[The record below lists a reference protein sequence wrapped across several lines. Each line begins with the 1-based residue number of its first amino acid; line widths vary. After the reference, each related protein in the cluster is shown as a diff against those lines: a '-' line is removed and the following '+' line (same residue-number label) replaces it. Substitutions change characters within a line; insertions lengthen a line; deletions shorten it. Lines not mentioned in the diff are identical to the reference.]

1 MKTKNPAKR
10 ILKTAVIQMQSKPY
24 ALNENLQLALNL
36 AKEAHDKGAN
46 LIVLPELFDSGYCVN
61 ENARERKR
69 ARLKRVGLLNQIL
82 AFYGLKINDWQ
93 GAKFVLCDKKGQS
106 VIVNDLGDL
115 WGKAQ
120 KLAKKEMDVL
130 DSNLLAFLN
139 QQTHATH

>member
-1 MKTKNPAKR
+1 MCVLCGELISSFHWTDG
-10 ILKTAVIQMQSKPY
+10 IDGSGSY
-24 ALNENLQLALNL
+24 ENENLKEPNALIS
-36 AKEAHDKGAN
+36 A
-46 LIVLPELFDSGYCVN
+46 N

-69 ARLKRVGLLNQIL
+69 ARLKRVRLLNQIL

-120 KLAKKEMDVL
+120 KLAKKEMDAL

>member
-1 MKTKNPAKR
+1 MCVLCGELISSFHWSDENYGSDSYE
-10 ILKTAVIQMQSKPY
+10 ID
-24 ALNENLQLALNL
+24 ENLREPNAL
-36 AKEAHDKGAN
+36 
-46 LIVLPELFDSGYCVN
+46 ISTN

-115 WGKAQ
+115 WDKAQ
-120 KLAKKEMDVL
+120 KLAKKEMDAL
-130 DSNLLAFLN
+130 DSHLLAFLN
-139 QQTHATH
+139 QNTNTTH

>member
-1 MKTKNPAKR
+1 MCVLCGELISSFHWTDENYGTNGSDSYE
-10 ILKTAVIQMQSKPY
+10 ID
-24 ALNENLQLALNL
+24 ENLKEPNAL
-36 AKEAHDKGAN
+36 
-46 LIVLPELFDSGYCVN
+46 ISTN

-120 KLAKKEMDVL
+120 KLAKKEMDAL
-130 DSNLLAFLN
+130 DSHLLAFLN
-139 QQTHATH
+139 QNTNAIH

>member
-1 MKTKNPAKR
+1 MCVLCGELISSFHWSDENYGTDKSDSYGSDENLRGPN
-10 ILKTAVIQMQSKPY
+10 AVIS
-24 ALNENLQLALNL
+24 A
-36 AKEAHDKGAN
+36 
-46 LIVLPELFDSGYCVN
+46 N

-82 AFYGLKINDWQ
+82 AFYGLKIGDWQ
-93 GAKFVLCDKKGQS
+93 GTKFVLCDKKGQS

-120 KLAKKEMDVL
+120 NLAKKEMDAL

-139 QQTHATH
+139 QNANTTH

>member
-1 MKTKNPAKR
+1 MCVLCGELISSFHWSDENYG
-10 ILKTAVIQMQSKPY
+10 SDGSGSY
-24 ALNENLQLALNL
+24 ENENLKEPNALIS
-36 AKEAHDKGAN
+36 A
-46 LIVLPELFDSGYCVN
+46 N

-82 AFYGLKINDWQ
+82 AFYGLKIGDWQ

-120 KLAKKEMDVL
+120 NLAKKKMDAL

-139 QQTHATH
+139 QNPHATH

>member
-1 MKTKNPAKR
+1 MCVLCGELISSFHWSDENYGSDSYE
-10 ILKTAVIQMQSKPY
+10 IDEGLKEPN
-24 ALNENLQLALNL
+24 ALISA
-36 AKEAHDKGAN
+36 
-46 LIVLPELFDSGYCVN
+46 N

-120 KLAKKEMDVL
+120 NLAKKKMDVL

-139 QQTHATH
+139 QNTQATH

>member
-1 MKTKNPAKR
+1 MCVLCGELISSFHWTDENYGTNGSDSYE
-10 ILKTAVIQMQSKPY
+10 ID
-24 ALNENLQLALNL
+24 ENLREPNV
-36 AKEAHDKGAN
+36 
-46 LIVLPELFDSGYCVN
+46 LISAN

-115 WGKAQ
+115 WDKAQ
-120 KLAKKEMDVL
+120 NLAKKKMDAL

-139 QQTHATH
+139 QNTNTTH

>member
-1 MKTKNPAKR
+1 MCVLCGELISSFHWTDENYGGDKSDSYE
-10 ILKTAVIQMQSKPY
+10 ID
-24 ALNENLQLALNL
+24 ENLRESNVFISA
-36 AKEAHDKGAN
+36 
-46 LIVLPELFDSGYCVN
+46 N

-82 AFYGLKINDWQ
+82 AFYGLKIDDWQ

-120 KLAKKEMDVL
+120 NLAKKEMDAL

-139 QQTHATH
+139 QNPHATR

>member
-1 MKTKNPAKR
+1 MCVLCGELISSFHWTDGSDSYEIDENLR
-10 ILKTAVIQMQSKPY
+10 GSNAVIS
-24 ALNENLQLALNL
+24 A
-36 AKEAHDKGAN
+36 
-46 LIVLPELFDSGYCVN
+46 N

-82 AFYGLKINDWQ
+82 AFYGLKIDDWQ

-120 KLAKKEMDVL
+120 NLAKKEMDAL

-139 QQTHATH
+139 QNANTTH

>member
-1 MKTKNPAKR
+1 MCVLCGELISSFHWSDENYGSDSYE
-10 ILKTAVIQMQSKPY
+10 IDEGLKEPN
-24 ALNENLQLALNL
+24 ALISA
-36 AKEAHDKGAN
+36 
-46 LIVLPELFDSGYCVN
+46 N

-120 KLAKKEMDVL
+120 KLAKKEMDAL

>member
-1 MKTKNPAKR
+1 MCVLCGELISSFHWTDGSDGYGSDENLRKPN
-10 ILKTAVIQMQSKPY
+10 AVIST
-24 ALNENLQLALNL
+24 
-36 AKEAHDKGAN
+36 
-46 LIVLPELFDSGYCVN
+46 N

-82 AFYGLKINDWQ
+82 AFYGLKIGDWQ

-120 KLAKKEMDVL
+120 NLAKKEMDAL

-139 QQTHATH
+139 QNANTTTTH

>member
-1 MKTKNPAKR
+1 MCVLCGELISSFHWSDENYGSDSYE
-10 ILKTAVIQMQSKPY
+10 IDEGLKEPNM
-24 ALNENLQLALNL
+24 
-36 AKEAHDKGAN
+36 
-46 LIVLPELFDSGYCVN
+46 LISTN

-115 WGKAQ
+115 WDKAQ
-120 KLAKKEMDVL
+120 NLAKKEMDAL

-139 QQTHATH
+139 QQTHAIH

>member
-1 MKTKNPAKR
+1 MCVLCGELISSFHWSDENYGSDSYE
-10 ILKTAVIQMQSKPY
+10 IDEGLKEPN
-24 ALNENLQLALNL
+24 ALISA
-36 AKEAHDKGAN
+36 
-46 LIVLPELFDSGYCVN
+46 N

-69 ARLKRVGLLNQIL
+69 ARLKRVRLLNQIL

-120 KLAKKEMDVL
+120 KLAKKKMDAL
-130 DSNLLAFLN
+130 DSHLLAFLN
-139 QQTHATH
+139 KNPHAIR

>member
-1 MKTKNPAKR
+1 MCVLCGELISSFHWTDGSDSYE
-10 ILKTAVIQMQSKPY
+10 ID
-24 ALNENLQLALNL
+24 ENLREPNV
-36 AKEAHDKGAN
+36 
-46 LIVLPELFDSGYCVN
+46 LISTN

-82 AFYGLKINDWQ
+82 AFYGLKIDDWQ
-93 GAKFVLCDKKGQS
+93 GTKFVLCDKKGQS

-120 KLAKKEMDVL
+120 NLSKKEMDAL

-139 QQTHATH
+139 QNANTTH

>member
-1 MKTKNPAKR
+1 MCVLCGELISSFHWTDR
-10 ILKTAVIQMQSKPY
+10 SDSYEID
-24 ALNENLQLALNL
+24 ENLRKPNAL
-36 AKEAHDKGAN
+36 
-46 LIVLPELFDSGYCVN
+46 ISTN

-69 ARLKRVGLLNQIL
+69 ARLKRVRLLNQIL

-120 KLAKKEMDVL
+120 KLAKKEMDAL

-139 QQTHATH
+139 QNTNTTH

>member
-1 MKTKNPAKR
+1 MCVLCGELISSFHWTDR
-10 ILKTAVIQMQSKPY
+10 SDSYEIDEGLKEPN
-24 ALNENLQLALNL
+24 AL
-36 AKEAHDKGAN
+36 
-46 LIVLPELFDSGYCVN
+46 ISTN

-82 AFYGLKINDWQ
+82 AFYGLKIGDWQ

-120 KLAKKEMDVL
+120 KLAKKKMDVL

-139 QQTHATH
+139 QNTQATR

>member
-1 MKTKNPAKR
+1 MCVLCGELISSFHWTDENYG
-10 ILKTAVIQMQSKPY
+10 IDGSDSYEID
-24 ALNENLQLALNL
+24 ENLKEPNAL
-36 AKEAHDKGAN
+36 
-46 LIVLPELFDSGYCVN
+46 ISTN

-120 KLAKKEMDVL
+120 NLAKKEMDAL

-139 QQTHATH
+139 QNPHATH

>member
-1 MKTKNPAKR
+1 MCVLCGELISSFHWSDENYGSDSYE
-10 ILKTAVIQMQSKPY
+10 ID
-24 ALNENLQLALNL
+24 ENLKEPNAL
-36 AKEAHDKGAN
+36 
-46 LIVLPELFDSGYCVN
+46 ISTN

-120 KLAKKEMDVL
+120 KLAKKEMDAL

-139 QQTHATH
+139 QNPHATH

>member
-1 MKTKNPAKR
+1 MCVLCGELISSFHWSDENYGSDSYE
-10 ILKTAVIQMQSKPY
+10 IDEGLKEPN
-24 ALNENLQLALNL
+24 ALISA
-36 AKEAHDKGAN
+36 
-46 LIVLPELFDSGYCVN
+46 N

-69 ARLKRVGLLNQIL
+69 ARLKRVRLLNQIL

-93 GAKFVLCDKKGQS
+93 GTKFVLCDKKGQS

-115 WGKAQ
+115 WDKAQ
-120 KLAKKEMDVL
+120 NLAKKKMDAL

>member
-1 MKTKNPAKR
+1 MCVLCGELISSFHWSDENYGSDSYE
-10 ILKTAVIQMQSKPY
+10 ID
-24 ALNENLQLALNL
+24 ENLREPNALIS
-36 AKEAHDKGAN
+36 A
-46 LIVLPELFDSGYCVN
+46 N
-61 ENARERKR
+61 ENARERKK

-120 KLAKKEMDVL
+120 KLAKKEMDAL
-130 DSNLLAFLN
+130 DSHLLAFLN
-139 QQTHATH
+139 QNTNTTH

>member
-1 MKTKNPAKR
+1 MCVLCGELISSFHWTDENYGTNGSDSYE
-10 ILKTAVIQMQSKPY
+10 ID
-24 ALNENLQLALNL
+24 ENLREPNV
-36 AKEAHDKGAN
+36 
-46 LIVLPELFDSGYCVN
+46 LISAN

-82 AFYGLKINDWQ
+82 AFYGLKIGDWQ
-93 GAKFVLCDKKGQS
+93 GAKFVLCDKKGRS

-120 KLAKKEMDVL
+120 NLAKKEMDAL

-139 QQTHATH
+139 QNANTTH

>member
-1 MKTKNPAKR
+1 MCVLCGELISSFHWTDR
-10 ILKTAVIQMQSKPY
+10 TYGSGSY
-24 ALNENLQLALNL
+24 ENENL
-36 AKEAHDKGAN
+36 KEPN
-46 LIVLPELFDSGYCVN
+46 VLISAN
-61 ENARERKR
+61 ENAREHKR

-120 KLAKKEMDVL
+120 KLAKKEMDAL

-139 QQTHATH
+139 QNTQATH

>member
-1 MKTKNPAKR
+1 MCVLCGELISSFHWSDENYGSDSYE
-10 ILKTAVIQMQSKPY
+10 ID
-24 ALNENLQLALNL
+24 ENLREPNALIS
-36 AKEAHDKGAN
+36 A
-46 LIVLPELFDSGYCVN
+46 N

-82 AFYGLKINDWQ
+82 AFYGLKISDWQ

-115 WGKAQ
+115 WDKAQ
-120 KLAKKEMDVL
+120 NLAKKKMDAL

-139 QQTHATH
+139 QQTHATR

>member
-1 MKTKNPAKR
+1 MCVLCGELISSFHWSDENYGSDSYE
-10 ILKTAVIQMQSKPY
+10 ID
-24 ALNENLQLALNL
+24 ENLREPNAL
-36 AKEAHDKGAN
+36 
-46 LIVLPELFDSGYCVN
+46 ISTN

-69 ARLKRVGLLNQIL
+69 VRLKRVGLLNQIL

-120 KLAKKEMDVL
+120 KLAKKEMDAL
-130 DSNLLAFLN
+130 DSHLLAFLN
-139 QQTHATH
+139 QQTNAIH